1 MNTEINENVEEI
13 IKRLTVQCEIEL
25 DGRQFNCPEEMNQ
38 EEWAEIMDLAAGRL
52 LENEFL
58 LLLKLAD
65 ENCNNFWE
73 YCPGLLWDIHS
84 SYSLDTVITAAIS
97 AWQSGY
103 LVPVEGEAFPI
114 MAAGWGDLE
123 LIRRLVEEVGVSVH
137 SYCLCDCEEV
147 TGSML
152 SIAAREG
159 CVEICTYLLD
169 KGASPNES
177 SLEDITSPLVEA
189 VLNNQ
194 VKVVRLLL
202 ERGATLCDLSYC
214 GDAFSP
220 VDYAHGAGHQEMVAL
235 LEEYS
240 GK

>member
-1 MNTEINENVEEI
+1 MKNEIKETTEEI
-13 IKRLTVQCEIEL
+13 LARLMEQYEL
-25 DGRQFNCPEEMNQ
+25 TPDTLAEKDGYGWHDILNSAIYKLP
-38 EEWAEIMDLAAGRL
+38 
-52 LENEFL
+52 ENEFML
-58 LLLKLAD
+58 LLNLAHD
-65 ENCNNFWE
+65 HTHSFWGC
-73 YCPGLLWDIHS
+73 YPDILWDIHS
-84 SYSLDTVITAAIS
+84 KYSLDTVITAATL

-137 SYCLCDCEEV
+137 SYCESDSIEA

-214 GDAFSP
+214 GDDFSP

>member
-1 MNTEINENVEEI
+1 MKTKINETKEEI
-13 IKRLTVQCEIEL
+13 LARLMEQYEL
-25 DGRQFNCPEEMNQ
+25 SPGTLGEKDGY
-38 EEWAEIMDLAAGRL
+38 EWYDILNSAIYKLP
-52 LENEFL
+52 ENEFML
-58 LLLKLAD
+58 LLNLAD

-84 SYSLDTVITAAIS
+84 NYSLDTLVEAARMADECGSLIPD
-97 AWQSGY
+97 Y
-103 LVPVEGEAFPI
+103 GEAFPV

-137 SYCLCDCEEV
+137 SYCLYDYEEA

-152 SIAAREG
+152 SIAARNG

-202 ERGATLCDLSYC
+202 ERGATLCNLSYC

-220 VDYAHGAGHQEMVAL
+220 VDYAHDAGHQEMVAL
-235 LEEYS
+235 LEESS

>member
-1 MNTEINENVEEI
+1 MKTKINETKEEI
-13 IKRLTVQCEIEL
+13 LARLMEQYEL
-25 DGRQFNCPEEMNQ
+25 SPGTLGEKDGY
-38 EEWAEIMDLAAGRL
+38 EWYDILNSAIYSLP
-52 LENEFL
+52 ENEFML
-58 LLLKLAD
+58 LLNLAD

-84 SYSLDTVITAAIS
+84 SYSLDTLVEAARMADECGSLIPD
-97 AWQSGY
+97 Y
-103 LVPVEGEAFPI
+103 GEAFPV

-137 SYCLCDCEEV
+137 SYCLYDYEEA

-152 SIAAREG
+152 SIAARNG

-177 SLEDITSPLVEA
+177 SMEDITSPLVEA

-220 VDYAHGAGHQEMVAL
+220 VDYAHGAGHQDMVAL
-235 LEEYS
+235 LQSYA
-240 GK
+240 GQ

>member
-1 MNTEINENVEEI
+1 MNTTDKEKAEEI
-13 IKRLTVQCEIEL
+13 FARLFEQCDYDPDFHGHREVNKWSEVMPL
-25 DGRQFNCPEEMNQ
+25 AVEKLPE
-38 EEWAEIMDLAAGRL
+38 D
-52 LENEFL
+52 EFL
-58 LLLKLAD
+58 LLMRLAD
-65 ENCNNFWE
+65 RTCSEFWE

-84 SYSLDTVITAAIS
+84 SYSLDTLVEAARMADECGSLIPD
-97 AWQSGY
+97 Y
-103 LVPVEGEAFPI
+103 GEAFPV

-137 SYCLCDCEEV
+137 SYCLYDYEEA

-152 SIAAREG
+152 SIAARNG

>member
-1 MNTEINENVEEI
+1 MKTKINETIEEI
-13 IKRLTVQCEIEL
+13 LARLMEQYEL
-25 DGRQFNCPEEMNQ
+25 SPGTLGEKDGY
-38 EEWAEIMDLAAGRL
+38 EWYDILNSAIYKLP
-52 LENEFL
+52 ENEFML
-58 LLLKLAD
+58 LLNLAD

-84 SYSLDTVITAAIS
+84 RYSLDTVITAATL

-137 SYCLCDCEEV
+137 SYCLYDYEEA

-152 SIAAREG
+152 SIAARNG

-194 VKVVRLLL
+194 VKVVQLLL

-220 VDYAHGAGHQEMVAL
+220 IDYARENGHQDMVAL
-235 LEEYS
+235 LQSYA
-240 GK
+240 GQ

>member
-1 MNTEINENVEEI
+1 MNTEINENVEEV
-13 IKRLTVQCEIEL
+13 IKRLTEQCEIEL

-52 LENEFL
+52 PENEFL

-84 SYSLDTVITAAIS
+84 IYSLDTVITAAIS
-97 AWQSGY
+97 AWQGGY

-114 MAAGWGDLE
+114 SAAGWGDLE

-137 SYCLCDCEEV
+137 SYCLYDYEEA

-152 SIAAREG
+152 SMAARNG
-159 CVEICTYLLD
+159 CVEICRYLLD
-169 KGASPNES
+169 KGANPNES

-189 VLNNQ
+189 VVNHQLE
-194 VKVVRLLL
+194 VARLLL
-202 ERGATLCDLSYC
+202 ERGASLQDCFYYYDP
-214 GDAFSP
+214 FSP
-220 VDYAHGAGHQEMVAL
+220 MDYARENGHQDMVKL
-235 LEEYS
+235 LEGYLES
-240 GK
+240 